1 MAYGLMKSKDILINV
16 DLDYCK
22 LITLYNQD
30 MKPIRHLDV
39 QYGYMQFMLR
49 RYILTSDTIRH
60 LRLLQLS
67 LGPRA
72 SDLFTRNLP
81 DISWCGGL
89 PFDCRGDY
97 VNDSADNSLLLMEVS
112 DFIDGDLEC
121 THTRVIGRTV
131 VDSITLVG
139 KPRLDGG
146 VVQPLNNLWRVD
158 PPERDCQ

>member
-1 MAYGLMKSKDILINV
+1 MKS
-16 DLDYCK
+16 
-22 LITLYNQD
+22 
-30 MKPIRHLDV
+30 IRHLAV
-39 QYGYMQFMLR
+39 QYGYMQFKLR
-49 RYILTSDTIRH
+49 RYIMTSDTIRH

-67 LGPRA
+67 PGPSA

-89 PFDCRGDY
+89 AFDCRGDY
-97 VNDSADNSLLLMEVS
+97 VNDSANSSLLLMEVS

-121 THTRVIGRTV
+121 GHTRVIGRTV

-139 KPRLDGG
+139 KPRLDSG
-146 VVQPLNNLWRVD
+146 VVQPLNNLWGGD